1 MGKKSKVTFI
11 LVLLSI
17 VLLPF
22 FMGGCVIP
30 EFIRALIESQ
40 TTPIVQPSHVPLLPS
55 HEALVPTEGL
65 QPLPDGLFFVPIV

>member
-40 TTPIVQPSHVPLLPS
+40 TTPISSTRVNTASFLTGRARVIFCIES
-55 HEALVPTEGL
+55 SYS
-65 QPLPDGLFFVPIV
+65 